1 MKLDILVDEINYSNK
16 ILTEERAL
24 SIEELMDSF
33 ENMDDE
39 KKETIK
45 VPKYVVATL
54 WTLVTLMLLV
64 WTWKGQINQIG
75 TAVVI
80 FLYYIGILAQMRD

>member
-1 MKLDILVDEINYSNK
+1 MN
-16 ILTEERAL
+16 
-24 SIEELMDSF
+24 
-33 ENMDDE
+33 E
-39 KKETIK
+39 KKQTIK
-45 VPKYVVATL
+45 VPKMAMATV
-54 WTLVTLMLLV
+54 WTMVTLMLLV